1 MVKKI
6 KSFLPQRHRGTEVLA
21 TNNANNTKVKSVLS
35 LQGRIFMDSLKP
47 NICVFCVI
55 IPGLLPFTLW
65 AALRAF
71 NNFPE
76 IYVAVKAVPTHVPE
90 HLLPMC
96 PV

>member
-1 MVKKI
+1 
-6 KSFLPQRHRGTEVLA
+6 
-21 TNNANNTKVKSVLS
+21 
-35 LQGRIFMDSLKP
+35 MDSLKP